1 MHFHLL
7 CCIPILLTAASKK
20 TAVNSVTPPPVLSNL
35 SPAAPDPS
43 TASQNCTSMEIALGP
58 VSHEGP
64 GTFPCGSNGNN
75 MTFSS
80 TPLVDKATGNLQ
92 PPIVAPTAV
101 LVEASPNLNGTMH
114 SSTNSFNLQLTTPSG
129 APTNINANIH
139 SSTDLNPNSFGSNF
153 KLSGFQDSSIGD
165 FNAMHEGT
173 HLGMGLTSLEPGGYQ
188 FGAHNYQLE
197 FSARGLPYGQFYAN
211 GQSAD
216 VQGSHSQMNW
226 GLNSFDGV

>member
-1 MHFHLL
+1 L
-7 CCIPILLTAASKK
+7 
-20 TAVNSVTPPPVLSNL
+20 
-35 SPAAPDPS
+35 
-43 TASQNCTSMEIALGP
+43 
-58 VSHEGP
+58 
-64 GTFPCGSNGNN
+64 
-75 MTFSS
+75 
-80 TPLVDKATGNLQ
+80 
-92 PPIVAPTAV
+92 
-101 LVEASPNLNGTMH
+101 
-114 SSTNSFNLQLTTPSG
+114 G
-129 APTNINANIH
+129 APTNVNANIH

-197 FSARGLPYGQFYAN
+197 FSARGLPYGQFYAD

>member
-7 CCIPILLTAASKK
+7 CCIPLAILLTAASKK

-43 TASQNCTSMEIALGP
+43 TASQNCMSMEIALGP
-58 VSHEGP
+58 VGHEGP

-80 TPLVDKATGNLQ
+80 TLLVDKATGNLQ

-114 SSTNSFNLQLTTPSG
+114 SSTNSFNLQLTTPLG
-129 APTNINANIH
+129 GGLYCAPQDL
-139 SSTDLNPNSFGSNF
+139 SRSDQKLPDLNRSDQNISHQFTSYCQPNCSEVF
-153 KLSGFQDSSIGD
+153 
-165 FNAMHEGT
+165 
-173 HLGMGLTSLEPGGYQ
+173 
-188 FGAHNYQLE
+188 
-197 FSARGLPYGQFYAN
+197 
-211 GQSAD
+211 
-216 VQGSHSQMNW
+216 
-226 GLNSFDGV
+226 